1 MRGHLLLRQLVF
13 KSLGN
18 LEAPGGGGGAH
29 RVPNGRDKVEFLA
42 LQLDLMNSLNGIG
55 LEPQSSTEG
64 C

>member
-13 KSLGN
+13 KSLSN
-18 LEAPGGGGGAH
+18 LEAWGAH

-42 LQLDLMNSLNGIG
+42 LLLDLMNSLNGIG

>member
-18 LEAPGGGGGAH
+18 LEVWGAH